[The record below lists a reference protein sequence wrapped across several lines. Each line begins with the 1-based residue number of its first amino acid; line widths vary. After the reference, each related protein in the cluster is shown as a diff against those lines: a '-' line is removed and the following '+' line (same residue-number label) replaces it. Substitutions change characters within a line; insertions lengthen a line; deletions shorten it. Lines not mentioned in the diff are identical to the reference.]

1 MENIFQLKGKTV
13 LITGGS
19 RGIGLAIGIRLAKE
33 GANIAIAAKT
43 DTPHPKLPGTI
54 YTACKQIEEAG
65 GNALPIKCDIRN
77 EEEVKEAIQKT
88 VEKFGGLDILINNAS
103 AIWTKGTEETPMK
116 KYDLMST
123 INARATFMTT
133 KYAIPHLLISSSKGR
148 NPSVLNI
155 SPPLSM
161 KTKWFSPHTA
171 YSMSKYGMSMC
182 ILGMS
187 GEFAEQGIAF
197 NALWPKHAI
206 ATAAIE
212 FIAGHEALDQCRK
225 PEVIAD
231 SAFIVLTRDSSK
243 VTGNFYIDET
253 LLEESGISKKEIH
266 SKYSVNPSTLPL
278 QDFFVDDEHFKNDQ
292 PRI

>member
-1 MENIFQLKGKTV
+1 MENNLQLKGKTV
-13 LITGGS
+13 FITGGS
-19 RGIGLAIGIRLAKE
+19 RGIGLSIALRLAKE
-33 GANIAIAAKT
+33 GANIVIAAKT

-54 YTACKQIEEAG
+54 FTACKQIEEVG
-65 GNALPIKCDIRN
+65 GKALPIKCDIRN
-77 EEEVKEAIQKT
+77 EEEVQQAI
-88 VEKFGGLDILINNAS
+88 EKAVTTFGGIDILINNAS

-116 KYDLMST
+116 KYDLMNT

-133 KYAIPHLLISSSKGR
+133 KYALPHLLISASKGR

-187 GEFAEQGIAF
+187 GEFAEKGIAF
-197 NALWPKHAI
+197 NALWPKHAV

-212 FIAGHEALDQCRK
+212 WIAGNEALDKCRK
-225 PEVIAD
+225 PEVMSD
-231 SAFIVLTRDSSK
+231 SAFIVLTKDSTK
-243 VTGNFYIDET
+243 VTGNFYIDEVV
-253 LLEESGISKKEIH
+253 LEESGLSKKEIH
-266 SKYSVNPSTLPL
+266 LKYSVNTTTYPL
-278 QDFFVDDEHFKNDQ
+278 QDFFVEDEYFKDQ
-292 PRI
+292 PKI